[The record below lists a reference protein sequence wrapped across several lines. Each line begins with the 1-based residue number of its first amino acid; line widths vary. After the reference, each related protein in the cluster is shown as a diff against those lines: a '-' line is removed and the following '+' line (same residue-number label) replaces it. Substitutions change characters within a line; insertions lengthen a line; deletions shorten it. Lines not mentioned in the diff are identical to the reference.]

1 MRSGDLITRT
11 RGSNRKLNVLDN
23 NSRQNAMVID
33 FICLVAGT
41 VWRSEVG
48 EGMAGHYRISWEAV
62 QRTSKATRVRI
73 RVHPQ

>member
-11 RGSNRKLNVLDN
+11 RGSKRKLN
-23 NSRQNAMVID
+23 SCGQNAMLID

-41 VWRSEVG
+41 IWRSEVG
-48 EGMAGHYRISWEAV
+48 EGMAGHYRISWETV

>member
-11 RGSNRKLNVLDN
+11 RGSKRKLNVLDN
-23 NSRQNAMVID
+23 SCGQNAMLID

-41 VWRSEVG
+41 IWRGEVG
-48 EGMAGHYRISWEAV
+48 EGMAGHYRISWETV
-62 QRTSKATRVRI
+62 QRTSKATSVRI